1 MKITRHRLLAAIA
14 VLLALVL
21 LLYLCAP
28 YLPFGTQVTARGSR
42 AERTVALTFDD
53 GPNATYTP
61 QVLQILDQYNAVAT
75 FFVIGANVERHPE
88 IARSIVEH
96 GHQIANHSESH
107 SNDLPYWTPDQV
119 MKDYR
124 SAQKAIRDATGFT
137 PRFYRAPHGKVS
149 PWMRWAL
156 RRQGVVMVRWN
167 CSVRD
172 WTNPGVDKLT
182 SRVLNKTHSGSIILL
197 HDGYDLKEDPD
208 RSQLVQALPTIIE
221 KLQAEGYTF
230 VTVAQLLKQEPYS
243 TDTTDTSAQGKS
255 LPQ

>member
-1 MKITRHRLLAAIA
+1 MKITRHRLLAATA
-14 VLLALVL
+14 VFLALVL

-28 YLPFGTQVTARGSR
+28 YLPLGTRVVAQGSST
-42 AERTVALTFDD
+42 ERNVALTFDD

-61 QVLQILDQYNAVAT
+61 QVLQILDHYSIKAT

-88 IARSIVEH
+88 IARLIVEH

-107 SNDLPYWTPDQV
+107 SNDLPYWTPGQI

-124 SAQKAIRDATGFT
+124 SAQKAILDATGLT

-149 PWMRWAL
+149 PWMRLAL

-167 CSVRD
+167 CSVSD
-172 WTNPGVDKLT
+172 WKNPGVDKLI
-182 SRVLNKTHSGSIILL
+182 SRVLDETHSGSIILL
-197 HDGYDLKEDPD
+197 HDGLDLNENPD

-221 KLQAEGYTF
+221 KLQGEGYKF
-230 VTVAQLLKQEPYS
+230 VTVAQLLKQEPY
-243 TDTTDTSAQGKS
+243 TTAPYATRG
-255 LPQ
+255 L